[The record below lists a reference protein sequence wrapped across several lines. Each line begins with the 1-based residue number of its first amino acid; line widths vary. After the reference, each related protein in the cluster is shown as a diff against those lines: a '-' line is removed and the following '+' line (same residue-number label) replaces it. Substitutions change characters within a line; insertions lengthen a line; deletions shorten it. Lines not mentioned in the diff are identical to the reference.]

1 VRGSRPT
8 RKWQC
13 GHRTNMRLFKHGGAR
28 RLRIAARIVN
38 ACRMAWTRVLA

>member
-13 GHRTNMRLFKHGGAR
+13 GHRTNMGLFKHGAVRG
-28 RLRIAARIVN
+28 
-38 ACRMAWTRVLA
+38 LATAGRGP